1 MSIPELKLEII
12 KKVIS
17 ISDGLILEEIIR
29 LINQESALA
38 NTYQLTDEEQVA
50 LKEGLQDVEDGN
62 LYSSESAE
70 KMLEEWLKK

>member
-1 MSIPELKLEII
+1 MSISELKLEII

-50 LKEGLQDVEDGN
+50 LKEGLQDVADGN
-62 LYSSESAE
+62 LYSSESA
-70 KMLEEWLKK
+70 KNLLEEWLKK

>member
-17 ISDGLILEEIIR
+17 ISDGLILDEIIR
-29 LINQESALA
+29 LIKQESALA
-38 NTYQLTDEEQVA
+38 NSYQLIDEEQAA
-50 LKEGLQDVEDGN
+50 LKEGLQDVEDRN